1 MKTKTITL
9 YGFNELSDKAKER
22 ARNWWL
28 EGLTDFQWYE
38 LTVEHWQG
46 VCEAFGVN
54 DPAIAFRGF
63 WSQGDGASFTGIFH
77 PESVAE
83 SLAEVCG
90 DDAAIALHSRLRAL
104 QHPADSH
111 TKVYLSG
118 HHYVHSHMM
127 ECECSEWTAENIGE
141 YEREL
146 RAIFRA
152 LADIIYRDLE
162 EEYNHISS
170 DESVDEVIIGSDY
183 YFHESG
189 EPE

>member
-83 SLAEVCG
+83 SLADVCR
-90 DDAAIALHSRLRAL
+90 DDAVIALHARLRAL
-104 QHPADSH
+104 QHPEDYSA
-111 TKVYLSG
+111 KVYLSSG
-118 HHYVHSHMM
+118 MYVFSGMM
-127 ECECSEWTAENIGE
+127 ECEDRETGGNGQH
-141 YEREL
+141 EREL